1 MALTSPISE
10 DWPTTGQLHY
20 SKPFRAVISMVVILA
35 SGAAIVRWGWFD
47 ARDGLTVLE
56 GTILTLALLFL
67 TARIFLPRTLTADG
81 REIRWTIR
89 LRPPSRSASRAQ
101 VHAIQ
106 FLTTTGPGRQRYYFV
121 NGDGEA
127 VLWVDRFSPAEMLS
141 FANYLGVQIRPV
153 ETPPPVEDAID
164 AANER
169 WRAVG
174 RRRAQVG
181 AFVVVGLIGLALT
194 IFLAV
199 VALRS
204 VNEWSAYQ
212 RAGTCTDPPNDPL
225 ACRFEADATLTAV
238 KPNRSWIGVDLR
250 FSQDL
255 LATGDHRSAFVW
267 LPPGSHPQPPLA
279 PGKTARAE
287 VFNRNHITAV
297 NGAYTRDYQTMKSN
311 ATWWYAAVPAI
322 IPVVMGFLA
331 YASSRGDVSGY
342 VESDEERTKRK
353 GSRRVSWPRWLR
365 PLDQAGSRLW
375 IAWVG

>member
-1 MALTSPISE
+1 VALSFPAPDYRSAT
-10 DWPTTGQLHY
+10 DHLHY
-20 SKPFRAVISMVVILA
+20 FKPFRAVISMVVILA
-35 SGAAIVRWGWFD
+35 VGAALIRWGWFD
-47 ARDGLTVLE
+47 ARDAKTVLE
-56 GTILTLALLFL
+56 GTILTLALIFL
-67 TARIFLPRTLTADG
+67 TARVFLPRTLSADG

-89 LRPPSRSASRAQ
+89 LRPPSRSAPRAQ
-101 VHAIQ
+101 VRAIQ
-106 FLTTTGPGRQRYYFV
+106 FLATTGPGRQRYYFV

-127 VLWVDRFSPAEMLS
+127 LLWVDRFTTAEMLS

-153 ETPPPVEDAID
+153 ETAPPIEEATDP
-164 AANER
+164 ANER

-174 RRRAQVG
+174 RRRAQVA
-181 AFVVVGLIGLALT
+181 AFAVVGLIGLALT

-204 VNEWSAYQ
+204 VSEWSAYQ
-212 RAGTCTDPPNDPL
+212 RAGTCTDPPSDPL
-225 ACRFEADATLTAV
+225 ACRLETTATLTAV
-238 KPNRSWIGVDLR
+238 KPNQSWIGVDLR

-267 LPPGSHPQPPLA
+267 LPPGSHPQPVLA
-279 PGKTARAE
+279 AGKTVTAE
-287 VFNRNHITAV
+287 VFNRNYITAL

-322 IPVVMGFLA
+322 IPIVMGFLA

-353 GSRRVSWPRWLR
+353 RSKRVSWPRWLR
-365 PLDQAGSRLW
+365 PVDRAGSRLW

>member
-1 MALTSPISE
+1 MALTSIPE
-10 DWPTTGQLHY
+10 YRPTTDHLHY
-20 SKPFRAVISMVVILA
+20 FKPFRAVISMVVILA
-35 SGAAIVRWGWFD
+35 LGAALVRWGWFD
-47 ARDGLTVLE
+47 ARDGRSVLE
-56 GTILTLALLFL
+56 GTISTLVLLFL
-67 TARIFLPRTLTADG
+67 TARIFLPRTLSADG

-89 LRPPSRSASRAQ
+89 LRPPSRSSPPAQ
-101 VHAIQ
+101 VRGIQ

-127 VLWVDRFSPAEMLS
+127 VLWVDRFTLAEMLS
-141 FANYLGVQIRPV
+141 FANYLGVPIGPV
-153 ETPPPVEDAID
+153 ETPPPVEEAMD

-174 RRRAQVG
+174 RRRAQV
-181 AFVVVGLIGLALT
+181 ATFALVGLIGLALT

-199 VALRS
+199 IAQRS
-204 VNEWSAYQ
+204 VSEWSAYQ
-212 RAGTCTDPPNDPL
+212 RAGTCTDPPSDPL
-225 ACRFEADATLTAV
+225 ACRLEADATLTAV
-238 KPNRSWIGVDLR
+238 KPNQSWIGVNLR

-267 LPPGSHPQPPLA
+267 LSSGSHPHPPLA
-279 PGKTARAE
+279 AGKAVTAE
-287 VFNRNHITAV
+287 VFNRNYITGL

-322 IPVVMGFLA
+322 IPIFMGFLA
-331 YASSRGDVSGY
+331 YASSRGDVSSY

-353 GSRRVSWPRWLR
+353 RTKRVSWPRWLR
-365 PLDQAGSRLW
+365 PVGRAGSRLW

>member
-1 MALTSPISE
+1 MALTSPIPE
-10 DWPTTGQLHY
+10 YRPATGHLHY
-20 SKPFRAVISMVVILA
+20 LKPFRAAASMVVILA
-35 SGAAIVRWGWFD
+35 LGAALVRWGWFD

-67 TARIFLPRTLTADG
+67 TARIFLPRTLSADG

-89 LRPPSRSASRAQ
+89 LRPPSRSSPRAQ
-101 VHAIQ
+101 VRAIQ

-127 VLWVDRFSPAEMLS
+127 VLWVDRFTPAEMLS

-153 ETPPPVEDAID
+153 ETPPPVEEEID

-181 AFVVVGLIGLALT
+181 TFAVVGMIGLALT
-194 IFLAV
+194 VFLAV
-199 VALRS
+199 VGLRS

-212 RAGTCTDPPNDPL
+212 RAGTCTDPPSDPL
-225 ACRFEADATLTAV
+225 VCRLQTDATVTAV
-238 KPNRSWIGVDLR
+238 KPNQSWIGVDLR

-267 LPPGSHPQPPLA
+267 LPPASHPQSPLA
-279 PGKTARAE
+279 AGKTVRAE
-287 VFNRNHITAV
+287 VFNRNYITAL

-311 ATWWYAAVPAI
+311 ANWWYAAVPAI
-322 IPVVMGFLA
+322 IPIVMGFLA

-353 GSRRVSWPRWLR
+353 RSRRVSWPRWLR
-365 PLDQAGSRLW
+365 PLDRAGSRLW

>member
-1 MALTSPISE
+1 MALISPISE
-10 DWPTTGQLHY
+10 YRPSTDHLHY
-20 SKPFRAVISMVVILA
+20 FKPVRAIISMVIILA
-35 SGAAIVRWGWFD
+35 LGAALVRWGWFD
-47 ARDGLTVLE
+47 ARDGRTVLE

-67 TARIFLPRTLTADG
+67 TARIFLPRTLSADG
-81 REIRWTIR
+81 TEIRWTIR
-89 LRPPSRSASRAQ
+89 LRPPSRTAPRAQ
-101 VHAIQ
+101 VRAIQ

-121 NGDGEA
+121 NGEGEA
-127 VLWVDRFSPAEMLS
+127 LLWVDRFTPAEMLS

-153 ETPPPVEDAID
+153 ETLPPIVGAID

-174 RRRAQVG
+174 RKRAQV
-181 AFVVVGLIGLALT
+181 ATFAVVGLIGLALT

-204 VNEWSAYQ
+204 VSEWSAYQ
-212 RAGTCTDPPNDPL
+212 RAGTCTDLPSDPL
-225 ACRFEADATLTAV
+225 ACRIETDATLTAV
-238 KPNRSWIGVDLR
+238 KPNQSWIGVDLR

-267 LPPGSHPQPPLA
+267 LPPGSHPQPALA
-279 PGKTARAE
+279 TGKTVTAE
-287 VFNRNHITAV
+287 IFNRNYITAL

-322 IPVVMGFLA
+322 IPIVMGFLA

-342 VESDEERTKRK
+342 VESDEERTKRMRSK
-353 GSRRVSWPRWLR
+353 RVSWPRWLR
-365 PLDQAGSRLW
+365 PVERAGSRLW